1 MKVELQAGT
10 IQLRPQELLK
20 ITDGAGSTICTRQ
33 GALWITE
40 QDLAHDV
47 VLEQG
52 DCHELRNPGLA
63 LVSALADE
71 TVFNLDIRSKSCIH
85 RRVWHLGH
93 RRRDHGCDRT
103 E

>member
-1 MKVELQAGT
+1 MKVELQAST

-20 ITDGAGSTICTRQ
+20 ITDGAGSTICAQAGT
-33 GALWITE
+33 LWITE
-40 QDLAHDV
+40 QDMARDV

-52 DCHELRNPGLA
+52 DCHKLRNPGLV

-71 TVFNLDIRSKSCIH
+71 AVFNLNIRSEPWIH
-85 RRVWHLGH
+85 RR
-93 RRRDHGCDRT
+93 